1 MIESRGLIS
10 TREGFSVGLLRAA
23 VKFPNII
30 GIGSDITAS
39 VGMDKFAKAYPE
51 RFYSL
56 GIAEQNAITVAAGMA
71 MTGKIPFVA
80 SYATFIAMRTLDQLR
95 VSVCYNNLNVKI
107 GGAHAGISVG
117 PDGATHQ
124 ALEDIAALR
133 AIPNITI
140 LSPADATQTEKAVY
154 AAIEQVQGPV
164 YIRYGREAMPDFSS
178 KETDFIVGKSEVLAD
193 GTDCVIYATG
203 HLVWEALTAYE
214 RLKNKGIRCSI
225 VNLYSIKPIDQQI
238 IEQTARV
245 CKCAVTAE
253 EHQIVG
259 GLYSA
264 VAEVTAQQFPIPII
278 PVGMKN
284 CFGESGKP
292 LELMA
297 KYKMNADAIVEA
309 VEKVLQLKQN

>member
-10 TREGFSVGLLRAA
+10 TREGFSIGLLRAG
-23 VKFPNII
+23 VKYPTIV

-39 VGMDKFAKAYPE
+39 VGMDKFAKAYPD

-56 GIAEQNAITVAAGMA
+56 GIAEQNAISVAAGMA

-80 SYATFIAMRTLDQLR
+80 SYATFIAMRTLDQIR
-95 VSVCYNNLNVKI
+95 VSVCYNHLNVKI

-133 AIPNITI
+133 ALPNMTI

-164 YIRYGREAMPDFSS
+164 YIRYGREAMPDFTS
-178 KETDFIVGKSEVLAD
+178 KDADFIVGKSQVLAD

-203 HLVWEALTAYE
+203 HLVWEALTASE
-214 RLKNKGIRCSI
+214 MLKKKGIHCCI
-225 VNLYSIKPIDQQI
+225 VNLYSIKPIDKQI
-238 IEQTARV
+238 IEQTARM

-253 EHQIVG
+253 EHQIIG
-259 GLYSA
+259 GLYGA
-264 VAEVTAQQFPIPII
+264 VTEILAQHTPIPVF
-278 PVGMKN
+278 PVGMNN

-297 KYKMNADAIVEA
+297 KYHMNANAIIEA
-309 VEKVLQLKQN
+309 VEKVIHLK